1 VIRAALQH
9 VPVITPPRF
18 WTYSLFM
25 TFWRNIASIAARRL
39 DLADCT
45 ECPSGLPGEDPA
57 FSTAVTALGA
67 KLAKADGRA
76 DGHEFEAFAEVFHPD
91 PASEESIH
99 RLYDLARQT
108 THGFESY
115 AKRLAK
121 RYGTCPQIL
130 EDVIDGLFHIAKA
143 DGVVTQDELDYIER
157 VSDLFGLSPLAF
169 RRLRA
174 VHLGAGPDDP
184 YMILDVPADA
194 DDSVVRA
201 AWKLAL
207 SSAHPDRARARG
219 LPAEFIEVAEAKS
232 AAINAAFTTVMRERR
247 DMGLATAG

>member
-1 VIRAALQH
+1 
-9 VPVITPPRF
+9 
-18 WTYSLFM
+18 M
-25 TFWRNIASIAARRL
+25 TFWRNIANIAARRL
-39 DLADCT
+39 DLA
-45 ECPSGLPGEDPA
+45 ECPDCPAGLPGEDPA

-76 DGHEFEAFAEVFHPD
+76 DGHEFAAFSEVFQPD
-91 PASEESIH
+91 PASEDNIH

-121 RYGTCPQIL
+121 RYRTCPQIL

-143 DGVVTQDELDYIER
+143 DGAVTSDELTYLER
-157 VSDLFGLSPLAF
+157 VSQLFGLSPLAF

-174 VHLGAGPDDP
+174 THLGMGPDDP
-184 YMILDVPADA
+184 YAILDVPADA
-194 DDSVVRA
+194 EDAVVRA
-201 AWKLAL
+201 AWKAAL
-207 SSAHPDRARARG
+207 SAAHPDRARARG
-219 LPAEFIEVAEAKS
+219 LPKEFIEVAEAKA

-247 DMGLATAG
+247 ELELAAAE